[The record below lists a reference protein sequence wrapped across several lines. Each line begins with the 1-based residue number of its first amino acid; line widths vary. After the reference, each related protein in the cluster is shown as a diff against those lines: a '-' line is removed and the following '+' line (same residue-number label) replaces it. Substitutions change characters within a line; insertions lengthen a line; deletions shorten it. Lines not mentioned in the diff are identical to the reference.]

1 MQIELFLRYL
11 NDVKRCSENTI
22 IAYKADLYQFYV
34 FCGLEKNNED
44 FSRVTTKLIREWVV
58 AEMRGDLRENGTKG
72 KLSAASGKRK
82 LSSVKAFFR
91 FLVKEKVIETN
102 PAEDISG
109 PKLPKRLPVFVKEEE
124 MENTL
129 NDAEKESGFSGL
141 RNFLILLMAYDTGMR
156 RSEIVGLQVKDVDL
170 SRRCIRVFGKGGKWR
185 EIPIMAELMQDIEC
199 YLEDRRRMVEQE
211 HGMFFVTNKGMPIY
225 ANFVYRLVTEELK
238 EHTSLSKRSP
248 HVLRHSFATH
258 LLENGAPIQ
267 GIKEL
272 LGHSN
277 LAATQVYT
285 HNSVEK
291 MLEIFKQ
298 AHPRA

>member
-1 MQIELFLRYL
+1 M
-11 NDVKRCSENTI
+11 KRCSENTI

-199 YLEDRRRMVEQE
+199 YLEARRMVEQE

>member
-1 MQIELFLRYL
+1 
-11 NDVKRCSENTI
+11 
-22 IAYKADLYQFYV
+22 
-34 FCGLEKNNED
+34 
-44 FSRVTTKLIREWVV
+44 
-58 AEMRGDLRENGTKG
+58 
-72 KLSAASGKRK
+72 
-82 LSSVKAFFR
+82 
-91 FLVKEKVIETN
+91 
-102 PAEDISG
+102 
-109 PKLPKRLPVFVKEEE
+109 
-124 MENTL
+124 MECTL
-129 NDAEKESGFSGL
+129 DHAEKKKGFTGM
-141 RNFLILLMAYDTGMR
+141 RDFLILLMAYDTGMR
-156 RSEIVGLQVKDVDL
+156 RSEIIGLKVGNVDL

-185 EIPIMAELMQDIEC
+185 EIPIMTELMQDIEC
-199 YLEDRRRMVEQE
+199 YLEARRRKVEQE
-211 HGMFFVTNKGMPIY
+211 HGMFFVTNKGLPIY
-225 ANFVYRLVTEELK
+225 ANFVYRLGSHAVK

-291 MLEIFKQ
+291 MLKIFKQ

>member
-1 MQIELFLRYL
+1 MQIELFLKYL
-11 NDVKRCSENTI
+11 SSVKRYSENTI

-141 RNFLILLMAYDTGMR
+141 RDFLILLMAYDTGMR

-185 EIPIMAELMQDIEC
+185 EIPIMTELVQDIEC
-199 YLEDRRRMVEQE
+199 YLDARSRVVEGE